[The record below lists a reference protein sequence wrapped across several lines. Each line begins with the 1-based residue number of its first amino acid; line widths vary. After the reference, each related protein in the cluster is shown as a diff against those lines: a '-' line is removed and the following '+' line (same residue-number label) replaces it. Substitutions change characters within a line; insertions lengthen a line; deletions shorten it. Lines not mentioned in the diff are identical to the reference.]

1 MTIRVRLFARARD
14 LVGSGEI
21 NVEAPPGATVGD
33 VRRALGETRP
43 ALHDL
48 LGRCAIAVGSD
59 FAGDDVVVTEKS
71 EIAVIPPVSG
81 GAR

>member
-14 LVGSGEI
+14 LAGAGEMD
-21 NVEAPPGATVGD
+21 VKVAAGATVGEL
-33 VRRALGETRP
+33 RRELGELRP
-43 ALHDL
+43 ALREL
-48 LGRCAIAVGSD
+48 LGRCAVAVDED

-81 GAR
+81 GSR